1 MSADPAQKVN
11 KEATPEP
18 PRKPKQETPKKVSPS
33 KKPKEPTQYSNV
45 DKEAG
50 CAIPVDIRYEGTAA
64 QAKPGKKG
72 GFEQTLKLSA
82 SDAFSISKTVSIH
95 LPTCTQCKSLTFSYS
110 SSSLMAMST
119 LAIKPFSYTRPSRS
133 PSSSYQR
140 RPRTASTSFTSHP
153 RASSAS
159 PSAWTASAQAKTSS
173 ADRTPTA

>member
-1 MSADPAQKVN
+1 VSADPAQKVN

-82 SDAFSISKTVSIH
+82 SERLLHQQDCKHPPSH
-95 LPTCTQCKSLTFSYS
+95 LH
-110 SSSLMAMST
+110 AMQIT
-119 LAIKPFSYTRPSRS
+119 DLLI
-133 PSSSYQR
+133 
-140 RPRTASTSFTSHP
+140 
-153 RASSAS
+153 
-159 PSAWTASAQAKTSS
+159 
-173 ADRTPTA
+173 